1 VADFLDLDTLLAQ
14 MVLALGAALVLGN
27 GFALVAARRG
37 VKPKDAEGELRTGRA
52 WFLLTVGVV
61 ISVWGAASLTG

>member
-1 VADFLDLDTLLAQ
+1 MADFLDLDTLLAQ

-37 VKPKDAEGELRTGRA
+37 VRPKDADGELRAGRA
-52 WFLLTVGVV
+52 WFLLTVGLV